1 MSRSTF
7 VIVPAFNDER
17 VLQSTLES
25 LLTADYTI
33 LVVDDGSKD
42 KTWSITSGLPVH
54 ALRHPVNL
62 GQGAAL
68 QTGMTYALRH
78 GAEVLVHFDADGQH
92 SIEDIALLVEPI
104 VQQQA
109 DIVFGS
115 RFLQRADAEAVPPV
129 KRLLLKGAVVVNG
142 LLTGIWLSDAH
153 NGLRA
158 FSRKAAQEIRLSEN
172 GYAHATEILSE
183 MRKKKL
189 RYLER
194 PTHVTYSDYAM
205 KKGQPIWNSINIV
218 IDVLLR
224 KVFR

>member
-1 MSRSTF
+1 MSGSIF
-7 VIVPAFNDER
+7 VIVPAFNEESA
-17 VLQSTLES
+17 LHSTLES
-25 LLTADYTI
+25 LIGSGYTI

-42 KTWSITSGLPVH
+42 KTWSIISSMPVH

-68 QTGMTYALRH
+68 QTGMTYALQQ
-78 GAEVLVHFDADGQH
+78 GAEVMVHFDADGQH
-92 SIEDIALLVEPI
+92 SIEDIATLVEPI
-104 VQQQA
+104 VHQQV

-115 RFLQRADAEAVPPV
+115 RFLQQADAQAVPPV

-183 MRKKKL
+183 IRKKKL

-194 PTHVTYSDYAM
+194 PAHVTYSDYAM